1 MHTNLVNFTYLY
13 LCTHVSILYV
23 IILYLWLQLLRKI
36 DLECLILV
44 DFSQQQAKGGER
56 GRARVRND
64 MSC

>member
-23 IILYLWLQLLRKI
+23 IILYLWHQLLRKI

-44 DFSQQQAKGGER
+44 DFTQQQAQGGE
-56 GRARVRND
+56 
-64 MSC
+64 SESESEE